1 MSGMR
6 DVGAVIA
13 RPAGKAGSE
22 TLLPALSKANRLLRR
37 SMAMPFFSIT

>member
-6 DVGAVIA
+6 NVGAVIA

-22 TLLPALSKANRLLRR
+22 TLLPALGKANRLLRR